1 MEMLTGGKAAK
12 LQKQQAEAGQRRN
25 LAELARQ
32 QGEVDQAAAGAGGGK
47 RRAGRGLLTFL
58 SGDGQASFG

>member
-1 MEMLTGGKAAK
+1 MEVLTGGKAAK

-32 QGEVDQAAAGAGGGK
+32 QGEVDQAAASTTK
-47 RRAGRGLLTFL
+47 RRGGGRGLLTFL
-58 SGDGQASFG
+58 SGEGQGTFG